1 MMGLRCL
8 IADYRRRR
16 EQWSELLRESAASG
30 TWSIALRRERDR
42 RQWFASLPV
51 LTLGLQMM
59 RELFLNSLFRG
70 RKCRMDSHQHR
81 KRMCAEFDERREII
95 ADFSLCTAHVY
106 QILCDAAFFGR
117 EVVVL
122 RHLIEIRYQLLNN

>member
-42 RQWFASLPV
+42 RQWFASSV
-51 LTLGLQMM
+51 LTFCLQMM

-70 RKCRMDSHQHR
+70 GKRRMNSHQHR
-81 KRMCAEFDERREII
+81 KRMRAEFDERREII
-95 ADFSLCTAHVY
+95 AYFALVTA
-106 QILCDAAFFGR
+106 
-117 EVVVL
+117 
-122 RHLIEIRYQLLNN
+122 